1 MESELRDEMLRY
13 SEGLELKNKDR
24 VLKKAVEIC
33 ELFTTRFPERKIK
46 RNVMLSSCFDRSIE
60 YYNESLVENL
70 AIFLFFFLNF
80 CVEK

>member
-1 MESELRDEMLRY
+1 MESELIDEMLHC
-13 SEGLELKNKDR
+13 SEGLKLKDKDK
-24 VLKKAVEIC
+24 VLKKAMEIC

-70 AIFLFFFLNF
+70 AIFLFFFI
-80 CVEK
+80 